1 MIADLPHEV
10 CSIDHWRC
18 SALPVVRSNCPT
30 VLLRLSAFSPL
41 MLWGSWSLPLES
53 FNSPFITR
61 CDIAAAERCKELAS
75 KRMMIALRS
84 HNLSQRVNNCGS
96 SSARQRQTPRR
107 WSGKSTTLKQRC
119 RRCIPRSVCYDEKSI
134 AVNSNL
140 VSLVLRRTNWPSTS
154 STDCTLRRRSSS
166 TPSRS

>member
-61 CDIAAAERCKELAS
+61 CDIALGPPQ
-75 KRMMIALRS
+75 
-84 HNLSQRVNNCGS
+84 QRRD
-96 SSARQRQTPRR
+96 A
-107 WSGKSTTLKQRC
+107 KSLHL
-119 RRCIPRSVCYDEKSI
+119 
-134 AVNSNL
+134 NG
-140 VSLVLRRTNWPSTS
+140 
-154 STDCTLRRRSSS
+154 
-166 TPSRS
+166 